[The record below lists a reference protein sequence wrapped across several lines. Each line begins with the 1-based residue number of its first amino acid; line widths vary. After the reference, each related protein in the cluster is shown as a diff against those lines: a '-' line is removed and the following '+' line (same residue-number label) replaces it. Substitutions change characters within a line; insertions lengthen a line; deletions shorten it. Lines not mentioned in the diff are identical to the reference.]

1 MLAVIVL
8 NWNGG
13 DDTKRC
19 LESLAA
25 STLPHRVYLVDNG
38 STDGSLETLTA
49 DVVIRNG
56 RNLGFAGGCNV
67 GAKQALA
74 DGATHLFF
82 LNNDATLAADTLEK
96 LHAAL
101 TDDVVAVSPRIGSL
115 PASLPRLTSLPP
127 APSLPLKPDF
137 VGGKGGGVRGGGT
150 PPPRSSAPP
159 LLPRNAEP
167 EGEGVGQSEERAEA
181 GGSAQESALPLW
193 FERGQLTLHEFV
205 IARHVTGPGPT
216 DFCSGCALLVRA
228 TDFERVGGFDEA
240 LFAYYEDIDL
250 CLKLNGKCLVVPDA
264 PAWHKGSASTG
275 GSESPRSLFYTFRN
289 SRTVALRHGSA
300 EQKQQYTRTWLRQGL
315 WLASFVGG
323 RSRDA
328 GAAALLGMLCA
339 RLKPSGELPPFPL
352 WLLWPLAILNQKLP
366 RRDRMAI

>member
-13 DDTKRC
+13 DDTRRC

-38 STDGSLETLTA
+38 STDGSLDTLTA
-49 DVVIRNG
+49 TVVIRNG

-67 GAKQALA
+67 GAKQAIA

-82 LNNDATLAADTLEK
+82 LNNDATLAPDALEK
-96 LHAAL
+96 LLEAL
-101 TDDVVAVSPRIGSL
+101 TEDVVAVSPLIL
-115 PASLPRLTSLPP
+115 H
-127 APSLPLKPDF
+127 PD
-137 VGGKGGGVRGGGT
+137 GKV
-150 PPPRSSAPP
+150 
-159 LLPRNAEP
+159 
-167 EGEGVGQSEERAEA
+167 
-181 GGSAQESALPLW
+181 W
-193 FERGQLTLHEFV
+193 FQRGQLTLNEFV
-205 IARHVTGPGPT
+205 IARHVTGPSPT

-228 TDFERVGGFDEA
+228 ADFERVGGFDEA

-250 CLKLNGKCLVVPDA
+250 CLKLNGTCLVVPEA
-264 PAWHKGSASTG
+264 LAWHKGSASTG

-289 SRTVALRHGSA
+289 SRTVALRHGSP
-300 EQKQQYTRTWLRQGL
+300 EQKQQYQRTWLRQGL

-323 RSRDA
+323 RSKNA

-339 RLKPSGELPPFPL
+339 RIKPSGEMPRFPL
-352 WLLWPLAILNQKLP
+352 WLLWPLALLNQKLP
-366 RRDRMAI
+366 RRDRMAL

>member
-1 MLAVIVL
+1 VLAVIVL

-38 STDGSLETLTA
+38 STDGSLDTLTA
-49 DVVIRNG
+49 TVVIRNG

-67 GAKQALA
+67 GAKQAIT
-74 DGATHLFF
+74 DGATQLFF
-82 LNNDATLAADTLEK
+82 LNNDATLAPDTLEK

-101 TDDVVAVSPRIGSL
+101 TDDVVAVSPHI
-115 PASLPRLTSLPP
+115 LTPP
-127 APSLPLKPDF
+127 LD
-137 VGGKGGGVRGGGT
+137 GGRGG
-150 PPPRSSAPP
+150 AI
-159 LLPRNAEP
+159 
-167 EGEGVGQSEERAEA
+167 
-181 GGSAQESALPLW
+181 W
-193 FERGQLTLHEFV
+193 FERGQLTLNEFV
-205 IARHVTGPGPT
+205 IARHVTGPGPNQT

-228 TDFERVGGFDEA
+228 ADFERVGGFDEA

-250 CLKLNGKCLVVPDA
+250 CLKLNGKCLVLPEA
-264 PAWHKGSASTG
+264 LAWHKGSASTG

-300 EQKQQYTRTWLRQGL
+300 EQKQQYERTWLRQGL

-323 RSRDA
+323 RSKNA
-328 GAAALLGMLCA
+328 GAAALLGLLCA
-339 RLKPSGELPPFPL
+339 RLKPSGEMPCFPL
-352 WLLWPLAILNQKLP
+352 WLLWSLAILNQKLP
-366 RRDRMAI
+366 RRDRMAL